1 MKKNFFIIFFVVLV
15 GLSSVSLIIS
25 KNKKQDIDSKNV
37 SGVKHLTKPNG
48 ITAYTLD
55 NKSTNISYE
64 DLLNYYT
71 LEKITCKMGLLQNLI
86 NKVIL

>member
-37 SGVKHLTKPNG
+37 
-48 ITAYTLD
+48 
-55 NKSTNISYE
+55 
-64 DLLNYYT
+64 
-71 LEKITCKMGLLQNLI
+71 
-86 NKVIL
+86 